1 MKGRVLFPT
10 ENLTENGPGP
20 NGERGKKQVLNKALL
35 DALPYPAWLIGKDR
49 RILFSNL
56 KAKAM
61 GGGAGEICRVEK
73 ILGKG
78 DTPPAEVDLDGKTW
92 ETCRIPIDVE
102 EEIFL
107 HYALDVSGRKVEKSA
122 PERYGKDQGR
132 RVQGSKEED
141 NAERGRV
148 EEELRYRE
156 AFENLVSR
164 ISTRFIELPP
174 LRVGEGIRFALE
186 ELSSFVGVEGVFVF
200 ELTEDLQD
208 IEQCWSLR
216 NGEKVIHTAPCES
229 GAPDLS
235 WFLDEIRNERTVEV
249 VKGSVLP
256 PEAAGFGDFCRSR
269 GIRSILAV
277 PLISSGRV
285 VGALGLK
292 ALRDERSWGER
303 ERHLLVPLK
312 KIIGNALGGMRAE
325 EALRESEARYGIL
338 SRKFQTILD
347 GIQDGLVQISP
358 DFEILWGNSRTATLL
373 GMEEKELL
381 GEKCFNVFCH
391 RDKPCDQ
398 CPARETFRTGE
409 AGGTRIQPMG
419 NRTLETRTF
428 PIRDPG
434 GKTGSVIIVIEEVT
448 EKFKFQQE
456 TLRTAHLAS
465 LGELAAGVA
474 HEVNNPINGII
485 NYAQILADRLS
496 EGSRDRDIAERI
508 IREGDRIASIVRNLL
523 SFARSDNRNRVP
535 VTIKEVL
542 LDALFLVQSQ
552 LRKDNITLI
561 VDLDAALP
569 DVVAF
574 PQQLQQVFLNI
585 LNNAV
590 YALNEK
596 YSNDEDGKILE
607 LKGDRITREQKPFV
621 RITFLDHG
629 TGIPMGLADKIL
641 TPFFTTKPV
650 GSGTGLGLSIS
661 YNIVANHGG
670 RLHIES
676 EPGQFTRVEIDLPA
690 AAGNR
695 HD

>member
-1 MKGRVLFPT
+1 
-10 ENLTENGPGP
+10 
-20 NGERGKKQVLNKALL
+20 
-35 DALPYPAWLIGKDR
+35 
-49 RILFSNL
+49 
-56 KAKAM
+56 
-61 GGGAGEICRVEK
+61 
-73 ILGKG
+73 
-78 DTPPAEVDLDGKTW
+78 
-92 ETCRIPIDVE
+92 
-102 EEIFL
+102 
-107 HYALDVSGRKVEKSA
+107 
-122 PERYGKDQGR
+122 
-132 RVQGSKEED
+132 
-141 NAERGRV
+141 
-148 EEELRYRE
+148 
-156 AFENLVSR
+156 
-164 ISTRFIELPP
+164 
-174 LRVGEGIRFALE
+174 
-186 ELSSFVGVEGVFVF
+186 
-200 ELTEDLQD
+200 
-208 IEQCWSLR
+208 
-216 NGEKVIHTAPCES
+216 
-229 GAPDLS
+229 
-235 WFLDEIRNERTVEV
+235 
-249 VKGSVLP
+249 
-256 PEAAGFGDFCRSR
+256 
-269 GIRSILAV
+269 
-277 PLISSGRV
+277 
-285 VGALGLK
+285 
-292 ALRDERSWGER
+292 
-303 ERHLLVPLK
+303 
-312 KIIGNALGGMRAE
+312 GMRAE

-434 GKTGSVIIVIEEVT
+434 GKTSSVIIVIEEVT

-574 PQQLQQVFLNI
+574 PQQLQQVFQNI